1 MPFSSRIQ
9 GWQDRCKW
17 TYLLGWVFIAGIAL
31 VIELVGSS
39 LLQNLGSLV
48 ERIVPAAP
56 LTLKIVLAII
66 LLALIPLIVGWLAGI
81 LLKSM
86 QGRRNAEALQTM
98 QKKLFVEVAEG
109 DSRGF
114 PVALVNWPNAS
125 VRTLGVITSTFKESR
140 GDREL
145 AAVYLP
151 GTPDP
156 TSGALRIVAVE
167 DLTMTE
173 WSIDDLTGFHGTFG
187 SICPKS

>member
-114 PVALVNWPNAS
+114 PVALVNWHRTGLTRPGGQ
-125 VRTLGVITSTFKESR
+125 VRSS
-140 GDREL
+140 
-145 AAVYLP
+145 
-151 GTPDP
+151 
-156 TSGALRIVAVE
+156 
-167 DLTMTE
+167 
-173 WSIDDLTGFHGTFG
+173 W
-187 SICPKS
+187 